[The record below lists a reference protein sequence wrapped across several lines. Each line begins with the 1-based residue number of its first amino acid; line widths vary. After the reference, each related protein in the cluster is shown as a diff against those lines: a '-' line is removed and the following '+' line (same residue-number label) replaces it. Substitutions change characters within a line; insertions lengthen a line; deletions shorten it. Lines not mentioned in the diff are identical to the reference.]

1 MSDRTRDDYAAIL
14 AQALP
19 PGPFWAGFRSPDGDG
34 RALLRAKAA
43 SFHRVDARA
52 AEVLAEAVPTA
63 ADKTLE
69 VREVEAGLPDP
80 CTADFDTIAERR
92 AAVVS
97 RWLDRG
103 GHALAYFAAVIERLG
118 YEVEIEEFRPFT
130 CGVSVCGGD
139 EIPGPAE
146 ERFVWR
152 VRVLGP
158 RLTEFVCGE
167 SVCGDHLGVFRRAE
181 DLECLLARIHP
192 AGTTAIVT
200 YEGA

>member
-1 MSDRTRDDYAAIL
+1 MSDRSQEDYAAAL

-34 RALLRAKAA
+34 RALLRAKAL
-43 SFHRVDARA
+43 SFVRVDERA
-52 AEVLAEAVPTA
+52 AEVLAESVPTA
-63 ADKTLE
+63 ADKTLA

-80 CTADFDTIAERR
+80 CTVAFDTIPERR
-92 AAVVS
+92 AAVVA

-103 GHALAYFAAVIERLG
+103 GHALAYFVEVIERLG
-118 YEVEIEEFRPFT
+118 YEAEIEEFRPFA

-139 EIPGPAE
+139 ILGPAE

-167 SVCGDHLGVFRRAE
+167 AVCGDHLGVFRRAE